1 MWILLGAEDSGGEG
15 DNWSCKM
22 CSSQNDIY
30 SNTPTP
36 FFYRSDAL
44 PVAQVTV
51 SKH

>member
-30 SNTPTP
+30 SNTRTP
-36 FFYRSDAL
+36 FFTGQMPFLL
-44 PVAQVTV
+44 P
-51 SKH
+51 K